1 MRKGMLLFAAL
12 TLGAPATAQVER
24 LDPEHQPVVR
34 DFQKSKGRARLV
46 TILSPT

>member
-1 MRKGMLLFAAL
+1 MLLVTAL
-12 TLGAPATAQVER
+12 LLAGPATAQVER
-24 LDPEHQPVVR
+24 LDSEHQPVVR